1 MLDGLLVVDKP
12 AGCTSHDVVAR
23 VRKAAGQRKVG
34 HAGTLDPDATG
45 VLLVGLGRATRL
57 MRFLSIESKSY
68 RCDVVF
74 GVATDTL
81 DAAGRVVDRRPM
93 AIDREAVVTAS
104 ERFIGEIDQVPPM
117 VSAVK
122 IGGRRLH
129 EIARAGEEIERAP
142 RRVRIDRI
150 EVEALE
156 QGPYPV
162 ATVVVECG
170 SGTYIRT
177 LAADLGAALGGFAH
191 VGALRRLS
199 VGSFTLDEAHPL
211 DEIETDLAGMLL
223 APREAVR
230 DLEAV
235 AADDGI
241 ARAVAH
247 GSVFPAA
254 ALPVAPDASGP
265 FAVVGPDGS
274 LLAVY
279 ERRGAALK
287 PAVVVST

>member
-1 MLDGLLVVDKP
+1 VLDGLLVVDKP
-12 AGCTSHDVVAR
+12 GGCTSHDVVAR

-57 MRFLSIESKSY
+57 MRFLSVERKAY
-68 RCDVVF
+68 RSDVVF

-93 AIDREAVVTAS
+93 SIDLEALVAVIP
-104 ERFIGEIDQVPPM
+104 RFIGEIDQVPPM
-117 VSAVK
+117 VSAIK

-129 EIARAGEEIERAP
+129 EIARAGEEVERAP

-156 QGPYPV
+156 PGPYPV
-162 ATVVVECG
+162 ATILVECG
-170 SGTYIRT
+170 SGTYIRA

-191 VGALRRLS
+191 VGTLRRLS
-199 VGSFTLDEAHPL
+199 VGSFTLDEAHTL
-211 DEIETDLAGMLL
+211 DDIEADLAAVLL

-230 DLEAV
+230 DLDSFG
-235 AADDGI
+235 ADDEI

-247 GSVFPAA
+247 GSVFPTSV
-254 ALPVAPDASGP
+254 LPVDPDAPGP

-287 PAVVVST
+287 PAVVVSA